1 MENKINENLQF
12 LSAKGFHETG
22 IELAKKINPNIGNK
36 SFEIAPISAV
46 NLSFSAE
53 LLLKLIY
60 LLEIKETIRE
70 HKLDVIY
77 NLLPNII
84 KIEIKEK
91 YEEYKK
97 KSEVKIYPFKLAFNT
112 EIDDERNQI
121 DKFDIDNLTL
131 ENLLKVHS
139 DGFIKWRYAYEI
151 KQMYYSFEFNPQLMD
166 AFIKSLIY
174 IIETKYSQKLQIT

>member
-1 MENKINENLQF
+1 MEIKINKNLQF

-22 IELAKKINPNIGNK
+22 LELAKKINPEIGNK
-36 SFEIAPISAV
+36 SFEIASIVAI

-60 LLEIKETIRE
+60 LLETKETIKE
-70 HKLDVIY
+70 HKLNVVY
-77 NLLPNII
+77 NLLPKII
-84 KIEIKEK
+84 RIEIKEK

-97 KSEVKIYPFKLAFNT
+97 NSEFKIYPFKLAFNT
-112 EIDDERNQI
+112 EFEDKRNQV
-121 DKFDIDNLTL
+121 DKFDIYNLTL

-151 KQMYYSFEFNPQLMD
+151 KQIYYSYEFKPQLMD
-166 AFIKSLIY
+166 AFIKSFIW
-174 IIETKYSQKLQIT
+174 IVDTKYS